1 MLLRV
6 FMKKS
11 ISTGISIVMALVMA
25 LSFVNGSAFAAQNN
39 SEINKYSFK
48 DDSGVNVTIEGIDKG
63 NGVKI
68 LKQYNDGELVEEVE
82 VTMGSTIL
90 KIKDKSGITTNVDAR
105 KILEVA
111 RDSGLVTPMATYTL
125 LGRINYGPNPYDSL
139 NHGIKLKYAITPE
152 TSTYTVRSYVGSVV
166 SLVAAIISVIA
177 VPSSVMTNVV
187 KGVCA
192 ALGISIISGSIVN
205 ALSVT
210 LAASISNY
218 EWVCT
223 DTLNENRS
231 CTLSGKKI
239 FIIDS
244 NKKYSGN
251 TYTEGL
257 LPENWKTST
266 FGKSVY
272 LSLFG
277 VNAMT
282 PVSYGSY

>member
-1 MLLRV
+1 M
-6 FMKKS
+6 
-11 ISTGISIVMALVMA
+11 
-25 LSFVNGSAFAAQNN
+25 
-39 SEINKYSFK
+39 
-48 DDSGVNVTIEGIDKG
+48 
-63 NGVKI
+63 
-68 LKQYNDGELVEEVE
+68 
-82 VTMGSTIL
+82 
-90 KIKDKSGITTNVDAR
+90 
-105 KILEVA
+105 
-111 RDSGLVTPMATYTL
+111 
-125 LGRINYGPNPYDSL
+125 
-139 NHGIKLKYAITPE
+139 
-152 TSTYTVRSYVGSVV
+152 
-166 SLVAAIISVIA
+166 VAAIISVIA

-187 KGVCA
+187 KGVFA

-218 EWVCT
+218 EWICT

-277 VNAMT
+277 VNGMT